1 MTPLTR
7 QQPTLAVGMVLGVT
21 LVAFEM
27 TAVITALP
35 TITDELGGENLYG
48 VALAA
53 YTLADVVALVMA
65 GEMADRRGPAR
76 PYAPSL
82 ATFITGLVV
91 AAAAPNMGVIVI
103 GRALQGAGTGG
114 LAPIAYV
121 LVKRAF
127 PDDRQ
132 PTVTARTP
140 TRVPTAVVM
149 AAGVGAIT
157 YGLQEA
163 VSTRARASG

>member
-1 MTPLTR
+1 VTPLTR

-35 TITDELGGENLYG
+35 T
-48 VALAA
+48 
-53 YTLADVVALVMA
+53 
-65 GEMADRRGPAR
+65 MADRRGPAR
-76 PYAPSL
+76 PYALSL
-82 ATFITGLVV
+82 ATFITGLLV
-91 AAAAPNMGVIVI
+91 AAAAPNMGVMVI

-121 LVKRAF
+121 LVTRAF

-132 PTVTARTP
+132 PTVTTRTP